1 MKRISVAAGAVFPKS
16 EGLSPETFSLLGLDD
31 SLDRKLDYSNDLG
44 RVCESLSKLNLEN
57 HFMRNDNGFLAI
69 VPLLPAVYC
78 GSEPEYLEARFIVN
92 QKLGIKLD
100 YMTIDHYV
108 IPSEVDV
115 PSSCF
120 YVNLVTDPSLY
131 HYKHYFV
138 DLKSG
143 RSSSPNLVSINKYT
157 NHLGMP
163 GIESDD
169 SFFKIESREYRC
181 ELNHLIK
188 NKIWVYSIKYSSS
201 DGRVTVS
208 RHRYTYISHL
218 RQILEISEKIVDMVF
233 YVHGNHTRG
242 LRKELSFL
250 RGPIKRTK
258 EMFECLISEYHEFS
272 KAKKDK
278 LCHACLPESFS
289 LKNSSMGG

>member
-1 MKRISVAAGAVFPKS
+1 MKRISVAAGAVFPRN
-16 EGLSPETFSLLGLDD
+16 EGLSPEAFSFLGLDD
-31 SLDRKLDYSNDLG
+31 SLDKKLDYSNDLG
-44 RVCESLSKLNLEN
+44 RICESLSRASINN
-57 HFMRNDNGFLAI
+57 HFIRNDKGFLAV
-69 VPLLPAVYC
+69 VPLSPAVYR
-78 GSEPEYLEARFIVN
+78 GNEPECIEARLVVN

-100 YMTIDHYV
+100 YMTVDHYV
-108 IPSEVDV
+108 IPSEIDV

-138 DLKSG
+138 DLG
-143 RSSSPNLVSINKYT
+143 PGQSSSPNLVSINKYT

-218 RQILEISEKIVDMVF
+218 RQIIEISEKVMDMVF
-233 YVHGNHTRG
+233 YVHRNHSRG
-242 LRKELSFL
+242 LKKELSFL
-250 RGPIKRTK
+250 RNPIKKTK
-258 EMFECLISEYHEFS
+258 EIFECLISEYYEFS

-278 LCHACLPESFS
+278 LCQVSVPDDFK